1 MRSSRTE
8 SAIGRLVDDDEH
20 KRAPEVATAAL
31 QDAERADG
39 FEPRTTTGSA
49 EPAMPSQSASP
60 AEHATL

>member
-1 MRSSRTE
+1 M
-8 SAIGRLVDDDEH
+8 DDDEH

-49 EPAMPSQSASP
+49 EPAMPSQSDSP